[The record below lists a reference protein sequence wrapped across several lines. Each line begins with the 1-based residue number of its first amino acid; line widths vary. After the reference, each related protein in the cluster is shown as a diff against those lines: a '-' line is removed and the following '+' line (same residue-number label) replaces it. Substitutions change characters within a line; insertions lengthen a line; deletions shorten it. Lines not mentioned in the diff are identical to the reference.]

1 MVLFGFFLLRPKNDQ
16 TSSAELKIK
25 EEELKKSQIDLATR
39 EAEIKAAVE
48 AKQNLTSQ
56 LEEKKDEVKDLYE
69 KVDEITKG
77 VTEYKSISEKA
88 INKHDEAIARHTN
101 WWEKLTTNITYQGKF
116 NQEILEN
123 LLTSANLVKDRD
135 FFPQKKQTTYDIDDN
150 KDKDVIPDMLLKFPE
165 RNYIVDAKVSLTHWT
180 KYINEKDEKQK
191 KQYLKDHL
199 ASVRNHLFGPKGL
212 VKKNYNKLYGI
223 KSLQSIIVFFP
234 ASNLYSITLDADK
247 TLQTEALKANFILS
261 SPTDLLNM
269 IKIFEQI
276 KSEKKQIENISK
288 IITSA
293 SKIFDKYSD
302 VKTAIKGALQS
313 YKTHANQLQS
323 LVTKSWGSQGLEKQI
338 KKLEDEHGVIPGKQI
353 PEILSEQAS
362 ISDVTDPEEDKDKL
376 N

>member
-1 MVLFGFFLLRPKNDQ
+1 MEAILGTIVGFIAFGIIWFFLLRPKNDH

-135 FFPQKKQTTYDIDDN
+135 FFPQKKQTTYAVSYTHLTLPTT
-150 KDKDVIPDMLLKFPE
+150 VI
-165 RNYIVDAKVSLTHWT
+165 V
-180 KYINEKDEKQK
+180 
-191 KQYLKDHL
+191 
-199 ASVRNHLFGPKGL
+199 
-212 VKKNYNKLYGI
+212 
-223 KSLQSIIVFFP
+223 
-234 ASNLYSITLDADK
+234 
-247 TLQTEALKANFILS
+247 
-261 SPTDLLNM
+261 
-269 IKIFEQI
+269 
-276 KSEKKQIENISK
+276 
-288 IITSA
+288 
-293 SKIFDKYSD
+293 
-302 VKTAIKGALQS
+302 
-313 YKTHANQLQS
+313 
-323 LVTKSWGSQGLEKQI
+323 
-338 KKLEDEHGVIPGKQI
+338 
-353 PEILSEQAS
+353 
-362 ISDVTDPEEDKDKL
+362 
-376 N
+376 